1 MSRSKAVLVAF
12 IVMVVGVLAILLG
25 IRLNNPPVT
34 VVQALHNIPKGQR
47 FYAADLRVVTIPQ
60 SAFQPGF
67 VPALSLVEGKYA
79 AHYVPAGQYL
89 VGPDIV
95 PSGKLRD
102 GLKQGE
108 MGFWLGG
115 SLVSLGGANI
125 GARVDITWVPNSS
138 NTKTKVMPRLLYT
151 GVRVAAA
158 YTSNGTPVGKPQ
170 ANSGG
175 LFQLNN
181 SSGGVSTVV
190 LAVNQTEFLQLAEAA
205 QTGHLALTVD
215 PWAKVNSGLGGSAG
229 SAFPTGTAPV
239 LTTGTVGTKANPAG
253 QVSGS
258 SKGASVPAAGS

>member
-12 IVMVVGVLAILLG
+12 VVMVVGVLAILLG

-34 VVQALHNIPKGQR
+34 VVQALHDVPKGQQ
-47 FYAADLRVVTIPQ
+47 FNAANLQVVTIPR

-115 SLVSLGGANI
+115 SLVSLGGADI
-125 GARVDITWVPNSS
+125 GKRVDITWVPNGSG
-138 NTKTKVMPRLLYT
+138 NAKNKVVPRLMYT

-158 YTSNGTPVGKPQ
+158 YTSNGTPVGAPQ
-170 ANSGG
+170 ASSGG
-175 LFQLNN
+175 LFQLNS
-181 SSGGVSTVV
+181 SSGGASTVV
-190 LAVNQTEFLQLAEAA
+190 LAVDQTEFLQLAEAA
-205 QTGHLALTVD
+205 ENGRLALTVD
-215 PWAKVNSGLGGSAG
+215 PWTKANSGLAGSAG
-229 SAFPTGTAPV
+229 TAFPTGTAPV

-258 SKGASVPAAGS
+258 KGASAPAAGS